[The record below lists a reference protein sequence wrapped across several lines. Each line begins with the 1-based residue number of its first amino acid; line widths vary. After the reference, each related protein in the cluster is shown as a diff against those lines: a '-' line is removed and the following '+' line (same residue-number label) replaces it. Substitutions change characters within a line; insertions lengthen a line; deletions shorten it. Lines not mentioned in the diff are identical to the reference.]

1 MNAEAWRAE
10 TLSSASARPLP
21 LLVAYLSEKLEKP
34 LQRKFTVANKLFEM
48 ASDYKISNYLHKTK
62 ANNSVL
68 LSSDLTME

>member
-10 TLSSASARPLP
+10 RLYSASARLA
-21 LLVAYLSEKLEKP
+21 LLVAYLP
-34 LQRKFTVANKLFEM
+34 LQMKFTTANKLFEM
-48 ASDYKISNYLHKTK
+48 ESNYKTSNYLRKTK

>member
-10 TLSSASARPLP
+10 RLYSASVRLA

-34 LQRKFTVANKLFEM
+34 LQRKFTTANKLFEM
-48 ASDYKISNYLHKTK
+48 ESNYKTSNYLRKTK